1 MQQRFP
7 AHLVFRPSVA
17 ARKAAGSDLPKVAR
31 LALAAVL
38 KNGQTLEV
46 AHQQIVFGKA
56 HFALSSR
63 LGDRGQLI
71 LELDLGDPQ
80 LAGRV
85 ILEDDLRKA
94 EWASGVI
101 RSRGQGGRRR

>member
-17 ARKAAGSDLPKVAR
+17 ARKAAGSDLAKVAR
-31 LALAAVL
+31 LALAAIL
-38 KNGQTLEV
+38 RNGQTLEI
-46 AHQQIVFGKA
+46 AHQQIVLGKT

-63 LGDRGQLI
+63 LGNRGQLI
-71 LELDLGDPQ
+71 LELDIGDPQ

-85 ILEDDLRKA
+85 ILEDDLRQA
-94 EWASGVI
+94 ERVSGVI
-101 RSRGQGGRRR
+101 RAPAQGRRRR

>member
-17 ARKAAGSDLPKVAR
+17 ARKAAGSDLARVAR
-31 LALAAVL
+31 LALAAIL
-38 KNGQTLEV
+38 ENGQTLEI
-46 AHQQIVFGKA
+46 AYQQIVFGKT

-63 LGDRGQLI
+63 LGVRGQLI

-85 ILEDDLRKA
+85 ILEDDLRRA
-94 EWASGVI
+94 ERASGVI
-101 RSRGQGGRRR
+101 RPPGQGRRRW

>member
-17 ARKAAGSDLPKVAR
+17 ARKAAGSDLAKVAR
-31 LALAAVL
+31 LALAAIL
-38 KNGQTLEV
+38 KNGQTLEI
-46 AHQQIVFGKA
+46 AHQQIVYGKS

-63 LGDRGQLI
+63 LGARGQLI
-71 LELDLGDPQ
+71 LDLDLGGPQ

-85 ILEDDLRKA
+85 ILEDDLRQA
-94 EWASGVI
+94 ERASGVI
-101 RSRGQGGRRR
+101 RPRGQGGRRR

>member
-31 LALAAVL
+31 LALAAIL
-38 KNGQTLEV
+38 KNGQTLEI
-46 AHQQIVFGKA
+46 AHQQIVFGKT

-63 LGDRGQLI
+63 LGSRGQLV

-80 LAGRV
+80 LARRV
-85 ILEDDLRKA
+85 ILEGDLRQA
-94 EWASGVI
+94 ERASSVI
-101 RSRGQGGRRR
+101 RPPPQGRWRR

>member
-7 AHLVFRPSVA
+7 AHLVFRPSLA
-17 ARKAAGSDLPKVAR
+17 ARKAAGSDLARVAR
-31 LALAAVL
+31 LALATIL
-38 KNGQTLEV
+38 KNGQTLEI
-46 AHQQIVFGKA
+46 AHQQIVFGKI

-63 LGDRGQLI
+63 LGGRGQLI

-85 ILEDDLRKA
+85 ILEDDLRQA
-94 EWASGVI
+94 ERASGV
-101 RSRGQGGRRR
+101 SRPPGRGRQRR

>member
-1 MQQRFP
+1 MQQRYP

-17 ARKAAGSDLPKVAR
+17 ARKAAGSDLARIAR
-31 LALAAVL
+31 LALAAIL
-38 KNGQTLEV
+38 KNGQTLEI
-46 AHQQIVFGKA
+46 AHQQIVFGKT

-63 LGDRGQLI
+63 LGSRGHLI

-85 ILEDDLRKA
+85 IFEDDFRQA
-94 EWASGVI
+94 ERASGVI
-101 RSRGQGGRRR
+101 RSPRPGWRGR

>member
-1 MQQRFP
+1 MQQRYP

-17 ARKAAGSDLPKVAR
+17 ARKAAGSDLARIAR
-31 LALAAVL
+31 LALAAIL
-38 KNGQTLEV
+38 KNGQTLEI

-56 HFALSSR
+56 RFDLSSR
-63 LGDRGQLI
+63 LGSRGQLI

-85 ILEDDLRKA
+85 VLESDLRQA
-94 EWASGVI
+94 ERASGVF
-101 RSRGQGGRRR
+101 RPPRPGGRR